1 MFYLIETSK
10 EGRIRKLRK
19 GSKYAM
25 ECAKATM
32 ASSRTM
38 VIHKFKNDTGAMEF
52 IKAHN
57 GLPQPATR
65 FTSVPSTI

>member
-19 GSKYAM
+19 GSKYSM

-32 ASSRTM
+32 ADRCTLA
-38 VIHKFKNDTGAMEF
+38 ILKFKNDTCVMEF

-57 GLPQPATR
+57 GTPQPATR
-65 FTSVPSTI
+65 FTSVPSI